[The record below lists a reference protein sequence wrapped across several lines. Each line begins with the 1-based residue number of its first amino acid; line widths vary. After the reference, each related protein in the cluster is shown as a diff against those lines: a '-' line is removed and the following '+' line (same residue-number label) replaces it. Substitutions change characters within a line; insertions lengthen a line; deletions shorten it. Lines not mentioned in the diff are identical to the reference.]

1 MRSRGLQNVHNFPFP
16 TKHRS
21 DKNYQKMSAENASLR
36 SCLSYEPQPLKF
48 GTSGRRGLIVDLTQL
63 EIYTNVLGEIR
74 YLQAIPVS
82 EGGIESGDDFYL
94 AYDLRPSS
102 IQYVEPNRGGLCQAV
117 EQALKDAG
125 MRPIS
130 LGAIPTPAL
139 TLFALQRAKG
149 SIMVTGSHIPFDR
162 NGYKL
167 NTSKG
172 ELLKKDE
179 QPINESVEVI
189 RKLLLEQ
196 PFTQSIFNEQGM
208 LRNADSPLV
217 APMPD
222 GKTEYIQRYLE
233 FFRGD
238 TLHGVKLLVYQHS
251 AVGRDLVVELLQALG
266 AEVVPAGRSETFVP
280 IDTEAIDQAQL
291 DTVQKLSD
299 STGQCFDAVIS
310 TDGDSDRPL
319 LLAPEEGKLRFFSG
333 DLLGMVVAE
342 FLGAD
347 AVVVPIS
354 TNDAIDRGSLAKV
367 LEPKTKIGSPYVIAS
382 MQDAVAKG
390 RRRVLGWEAN
400 GGFLTGSD
408 IELEGKKLSALP
420 TRDAVLPLL
429 CVLFAA
435 RKRQT
440 TVPALFKSL
449 PTRFSRASVI
459 RNFPRPTSAKIV
471 ERFSPRES
479 TVGRVSYAEHE
490 IILRRA
496 NDDQQLV
503 VSDSESR
510 RIFQIRDELQRV
522 FSVEAGFSPVKSTD
536 YTDGVRIGFAN
547 GDVAHIRPSGNADEL
562 RIYSVSDSQ
571 ARAADICN
579 QAIAEPDGL
588 LRQLA
593 RVASE

>member
-1 MRSRGLQNVHNFPFP
+1 
-16 TKHRS
+16 
-21 DKNYQKMSAENASLR
+21 MSIDSSKSSLR
-36 SCLSYEPQPLKF
+36 AHLAYEPQPLKF

-63 EIYTNVLGEIR
+63 EIYINVLGEIR
-74 YLQAIPVS
+74 HLQAIPPS
-82 EGGIESGDDFYL
+82 EGGIQSGDDFYY

-102 IQYVEPNRGGLCQAV
+102 IHYVEPNRGGLCQAV
-117 EQALKDAG
+117 EQALRDAG

-139 TLFALQRAKG
+139 TLLALQRAKG

-179 QPINESVEVI
+179 QPINESVEIVRRMI
-189 RKLLLEQ
+189 LEQ
-196 PFTQSIFNEQGM
+196 PFTESLFDEQGM
-208 LRNADSPLV
+208 LRNGDSTLV
-217 APMPD
+217 APIPD
-222 GKTEYIQRYLE
+222 GKTAYIQRYLD
-233 FFRGD
+233 FFKGD
-238 TLHGVKLLVYQHS
+238 TLQGTKLLVYQHS
-251 AVGRDLVVELLQALG
+251 AVGRDLIVELFQALG
-266 AEVVPAGRSETFVP
+266 AEVLPAGRSETFVP

-291 DTVQKLSD
+291 DTIQKLYD
-299 STGQCFDAVIS
+299 GTGGSFDAVIS

-319 LLAPEEGKLRFFSG
+319 LLAPEDGKLRFFSG

-354 TNDAIDRGSLAKV
+354 TNDAIDRGSLKPF
-367 LEPKTKIGSPYVIAS
+367 LEPKTRIGSPYVIAG
-382 MQDAVAKG
+382 MQHAVQKG
-390 RRRVLGWEAN
+390 RCRVLGWEAN

-408 IELEGKKLSALP
+408 IQLEGRSLPALP

-435 RKRQT
+435 RKRQA
-440 TVPALFKSL
+440 TVPALFESL
-449 PTRFSRASVI
+449 PGRFSRAAVI

-471 ERFSPRES
+471 QRLSPLGKDIRRIQYSEDGMIPLDCNGKPS
-479 TVGRVSYAEHE
+479 AIIKMGDGRH
-490 IILRRA
+490 
-496 NDDQQLV
+496 
-503 VSDSESR
+503 
-510 RIFQIRDELQRV
+510 IFQIRKELQQV
-522 FSVEAGFSPVKSTD
+522 FSVEAGFSPVILAD
-536 YTDGVRIGFAN
+536 YTDGVRITFKN

-562 RIYSVSDSQ
+562 RIYSVSDTK
-571 ARAADICN
+571 ARADDICS
-579 QAIAEPDGL
+579 QGIAEPDGL

-593 RVASE
+593 RLI

>member
-1 MRSRGLQNVHNFPFP
+1 MTTTGS
-16 TKHRS
+16 
-21 DKNYQKMSAENASLR
+21 SLAAN
-36 SCLSYEPQPLKF
+36 LAYEPRPLKF

-82 EGGIESGDDFYL
+82 EGGIQSGDDFYF

-102 IQYVEPNRGGLCQAV
+102 IHYVEPNRGGLCQAV
-117 EQALKDAG
+117 VRALTDAG

-139 TLFALQRAKG
+139 TLFALQRGKG

-179 QPINESVEVI
+179 QPINDSVEIV
-189 RKLLLEQ
+189 RKQILEQ
-196 PFTQSIFNEQGM
+196 AFTESLFNEQGM
-208 LRNADSPLV
+208 LRQDSALV
-217 APMPD
+217 APIPD
-222 GKTEYIQRYLE
+222 GKSEYIQRYLD
-233 FFRGD
+233 FFQGD
-238 TLHGVKLLVYQHS
+238 TLEGVKLLVYQHS
-251 AVGRDLVVELLQALG
+251 AVGRDLIVELLQALG

-299 STGQCFDAVIS
+299 STGQNFDAVIS

-319 LLAPEEGKLRFFSG
+319 LLAPEDGKLHFFSG

-354 TNDAIDRGSLAKV
+354 TNDAIDRGPLAKV

-382 MQDAVAKG
+382 MQNAASRG
-390 RRRVLGWEAN
+390 CRRVLGWEAN

-408 IELEGKKLSALP
+408 LEVDGRKLAALP

-440 TVPALFKSL
+440 TVPALFKTL
-449 PTRFSRASVI
+449 PTRYSRASVI

-471 ERFSPRES
+471 ARFSPLQPATGTEVR
-479 TVGRVSYAEHE
+479 GVSYADE
-490 IILRRA
+490 ITALDA
-496 NDDQQLV
+496 NGGAVTTNERENEQI
-503 VSDSESR
+503 S
-510 RIFQIRDELQRV
+510 QIRRELQKV
-522 FSVEAGFSPVKSTD
+522 FSADAGFSPVQLTN
-536 YTDGVRIGFAN
+536 YTDGVRVLFRN
-547 GDVAHIRPSGNADEL
+547 NDVAHIRPSGNADEL

-571 ARAADICN
+571 ARAEEICN

-593 RVASE
+593 RFVE